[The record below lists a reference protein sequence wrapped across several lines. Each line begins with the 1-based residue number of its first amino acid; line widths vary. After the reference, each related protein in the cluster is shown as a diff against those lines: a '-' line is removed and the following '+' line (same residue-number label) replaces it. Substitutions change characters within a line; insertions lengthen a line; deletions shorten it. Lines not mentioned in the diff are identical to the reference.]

1 MLFNKTW
8 VHTIKFFWTIVGI
21 LQIMFNVK
29 SIMQHL
35 FPFSSIRVTKIV
47 PCFNSHEVWIKK
59 TVWPPVHNK
68 SLLRKVLC
76 SFYSIWR
83 TKNQNSSIHWWK
95 HILKMWKKLL
105 NWYLPPTYKYSI
117 QDSNSS
123 SPISQFINFLQA
135 SVSLMYCTQF
145 AHHSRSF

>member
-59 TVWPPVHNK
+59 TVFGLLCTINLFLGK
-68 SLLRKVLC
+68 SYVVFTVFDALRIKTVPYIDGNTFKSC
-76 SFYSIWR
+76 E
-83 TKNQNSSIHWWK
+83 
-95 HILKMWKKLL
+95 KKLL
-105 NWYLPPTYKYSI
+105 NWYLPLH
-117 QDSNSS
+117 
-123 SPISQFINFLQA
+123 ISTAYRTVIHPVQYL
-135 SVSLMYCTQF
+135 SL
-145 AHHSRSF
+145 